1 MPEQTN
7 MTRAQKALLA
17 AQQAAEQAAQQAA
30 EQAAE
35 QAAQKAADKTFTE
48 VSNLLRDHECVA
60 FALTCGRN
68 FDSAPMLDVAV
79 RLLWIAC
86 YSSYV
91 DDGQM
96 VRELRPESVTP
107 EAIDRATHAVAECAS
122 LLKRCGV
129 QYTLLAHVHGK
140 SEIEVHFR
148 CERRES
154 PFAELANGL
163 AGDVA
168 MLPRISMYV
177 CLAGYGRPSLQRSS
191 PPVINHHQNPC
202 VIWRPNARGALS
214 KRN

>member
-7 MTRAQKALLA
+7 MTRAQKALL
-17 AQQAAEQAAQQAA
+17 AAQQAA

-129 QYTLLAHVHGK
+129 QYTLLAHVHGQSK
-140 SEIEVHFR
+140 IEVHFQ
-148 CERRES
+148 CERGVS
-154 PFAELANGL
+154 PFVELAHEL
-163 AGDVA
+163 STDLL
-168 MLPRISMYV
+168 MIPRT
-177 CLAGYGRPSLQRSS
+177 
-191 PPVINHHQNPC
+191 
-202 VIWRPNARGALS
+202 
-214 KRN
+214 